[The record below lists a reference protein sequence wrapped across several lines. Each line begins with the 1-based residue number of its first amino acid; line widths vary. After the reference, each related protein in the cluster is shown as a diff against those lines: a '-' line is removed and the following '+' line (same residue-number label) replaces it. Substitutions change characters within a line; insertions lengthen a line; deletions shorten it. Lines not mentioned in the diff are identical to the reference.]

1 MVARA
6 SNKGSKVNARIRI
19 DFVSDV
25 SCPWCA
31 VGLQSLEAALA
42 GLGEQV
48 TAEVHFQPFELNP
61 KMPAEGQEISAHLM
75 EKYGLTREQ
84 YEQNTEAMR
93 VRGEQVGFTFGIG
106 KRSRIYNTFDAHRLL
121 HWAGLEGRQLALKHA
136 LFKAYFTDGEDPSSH
151 EILTG
156 AAEKAD
162 LNATRARE
170 ILASDEYAKEVRER
184 ERYYLDLGIN
194 AVPSIIINERQLIRG
209 AQPADVFELALRNVA
224 VTQ

>member
-1 MVARA
+1 
-6 SNKGSKVNARIRI
+6 VNTRIRI

-42 GLGEQV
+42 RLGEQV
-48 TAEVHFQPFELNP
+48 KAEVHFQPFELNP
-61 KMPAEGQEISAHLM
+61 KMPAEGQDISEHLI
-75 EKYGLTREQ
+75 EKYGLTPEQ
-84 YEQNTEAMR
+84 YKQNTETMR
-93 VRGEQVGFTFGIG
+93 ARGEQVGFTFGKD

-151 EILTG
+151 EILVG
-156 AAEKAD
+156 VAEKAG

-170 ILASDEYAKEVRER
+170 ILTSDEYAREVRER

-194 AVPSIIINERQLIRG
+194 AVPSVIINERQLIRG
-209 AQPADVFELALRNVA
+209 AQPADVFAQALRNVA
-224 VTQ
+224 VAQ